1 MYKTNIKNKFLL
13 LFSIIQI
20 TEAKDITASKNLQK
34 TAVAKKTPNKPTA
47 AIKKNVSK
55 VNISFKYGN
64 VLMQSEDLTKM
75 ISEFRKENMKA
86 STELT
91 LPFLLEIITEE
102 IYKIIPDEQ
111 KAAINNYSIKEQ
123 KNQLKS
129 GVESEL
135 RKIVDQISITAEK
148 TIMENINSFF
158 ASEINMEFIYL
169 MKLSSMMAT
178 ENNKE
183 EIKSIFIKY
192 KDLFITKTSLEA
204 EIEAKKL
211 IAQST
216 QANLDLEEINK
227 MTVTSQNLS
236 NEINT
241 MIENDLDTVISLL
254 TKIIKD
260 GVKNKD
266 VYFLNFQG
274 RKISLDQ
281 ILADIENN
289 KNNEAFR
296 IFLKGIFMLLI
307 PANIQ

>member
-20 TEAKDITASKNLQK
+20 TEAKDSQK
-34 TAVAKKTPNKPTA
+34 ISAAKKTPIKSAA

-75 ISEFRKENMKA
+75 ISEFIKENMKA
-86 STELT
+86 NTELT

-102 IYKIIPDEQ
+102 IYKVIPDEQ
-111 KAAINNYSIKEQ
+111 KAAINSNTMKEQ
-123 KNQLKS
+123 KAQLKS
-129 GVESEL
+129 LLESQW
-135 RKIVDQISITAEK
+135 RTSMDQIAVTAEK
-148 TIMENINSFF
+148 TIIENINSLF

-183 EIKSIFIKY
+183 EIKSIFKKY
-192 KDLFITKTSLEA
+192 KDLFISKTSLEA
-204 EIEAKKL
+204 EIEAKKF
-211 IAQST
+211 IAQGMQS
-216 QANLDLEEINK
+216 NLDLEEINR
-227 MTVTSQNLS
+227 MTGTSQNVS
-236 NEINT
+236 NEINM
-241 MIENDLDTVISLL
+241 MIENDLDTIISLL

-281 ILADIENN
+281 LLADIENN
-289 KNNEAFR
+289 KNNEVFR
-296 IFLKGIFMLLI
+296 GFLKGIFMLLI

>member
-20 TEAKDITASKNLQK
+20 TEAKDSQK
-34 TAVAKKTPNKPTA
+34 ISAAKKTPIKSAA

-75 ISEFRKENMKA
+75 ISEFIKENMKA
-86 STELT
+86 NTELT

-102 IYKIIPDEQ
+102 IYKVIPDEQ
-111 KAAINNYSIKEQ
+111 KAAINSNTMKEQ
-123 KNQLKS
+123 KAQLKS
-129 GVESEL
+129 LLESQW
-135 RKIVDQISITAEK
+135 RTSMDQIAVTAEK
-148 TIMENINSFF
+148 TIIENINSLF
-158 ASEINMEFIYL
+158 ASEINMEFIYI

-183 EIKSIFIKY
+183 EIKSIFKKY
-192 KDLFITKTSLEA
+192 KDLFISKTSLEA
-204 EIEAKKL
+204 EIEAKKF
-211 IAQST
+211 IAQGMQT
-216 QANLDLEEINK
+216 NLDLEEINR
-227 MTVTSQNLS
+227 MTGTSQNVS
-236 NEINT
+236 NEINM
-241 MIENDLDTVISLL
+241 MIENDLDTIISLL

-281 ILADIENN
+281 LLADIENN
-289 KNNEAFR
+289 KNNEVFR
-296 IFLKGIFMLLI
+296 GFLKGIFMLLI